1 MKLDIYVTLYSEIKD
16 LGKNQWVILI
26 IGTGFLFLGFE
37 NVWKLGMIAQFCE
50 STKKHELHILKG

>member
-1 MKLDIYVTLYSEIKD
+1 MGNTDNWYRIS
-16 LGKNQWVILI
+16 
-26 IGTGFLFLGFE
+26 FLGFE